1 MSSEQQAAAS
11 KPLTALTIH
20 ETHDL
25 LQRRAISSVEL
36 TEAYLQRIEQLE
48 PQIKAYLHVA
58 PELAL
63 AQARRADA
71 RRAAGEDH
79 PLLGVPL
86 AIKDMLAVDGMP
98 TTAASRILEGF
109 MPPYEAT
116 VISRLRQAGAVFL
129 GKANT
134 DEFAMGWSTENS
146 GFFTTHNP
154 WDVQRVPGGSSGG
167 PAAAVAAGE
176 ALAALGTDTGGSVR
190 QPASWTNLVGMRP
203 SYGRVSRWGVV
214 AFASSLD
221 QVGPMTRDVRDN
233 AILLQS
239 IAGHDPRDSTT
250 MPLPVPDYEAALGGE
265 IRGMRLGLPREY
277 FTEGM
282 HPSVRRTIEQAV
294 ATLQDLGA
302 FVEEV
307 SLPTTRYGMPVY
319 YLVATAEASANLARY
334 DGVRFGH
341 SAGADSMWENYRQT
355 RGQGFGPEV
364 KRRIILGAY
373 ALSAGYYDA
382 YYLQAQKVRTLIR
395 QDFESVFARY
405 DALVAPVVPIPPY
418 KIGEAPDDPVE
429 KYLMDILTLP
439 TALAGVP
446 CLSVPAGFIHEEG
459 VRLPVGLQII
469 GQPFAEATILQIA
482 YAFEQAT
489 GYQQQLPPVFHG

>member
-1 MSSEQQAAAS
+1 MIDLS
-11 KPLTALTIH
+11 TLTIH
-20 ETHDL
+20 ACHQL
-25 LQRRAISSVEL
+25 LQKREISAVEL
-36 TEAYLQRIEQLE
+36 TRAYLDRIERLE
-48 PQIKAYLHVA
+48 PRVKAYLHLA

-63 AQARRADA
+63 AQARQADA
-71 RRAAGEDH
+71 RRAGGEDN

-86 AIKDMLAVDGMP
+86 AIKDMLTIKGMP

-116 VISRLRQAGAVFL
+116 VISRLRALGAVFL

-154 WDVQRVPGGSSGG
+154 WDLTRVPGGSSGG
-167 PAAAVAAGE
+167 PAAAVAASE
-176 ALAALGTDTGGSVR
+176 AVAALGTDTGGSVR

-221 QVGPMTRDVRDN
+221 QVGPLTRDVRDN
-233 AILLQS
+233 ALLLTA
-239 IAGHDPRDSTT
+239 IAGADPRDSTT
-250 MPLPVPDYEAALGGE
+250 MPLEIPDYQAALGQD
-265 IRGMRLGLPREY
+265 IRGMRFGLPREY

-282 HPSVRRTIEQAV
+282 HPGVRQTIIDAV
-294 ATLQDLGA
+294 ATLSDLGA
-302 FVEEV
+302 HIEEM

-334 DGVRFGH
+334 DGVRYGH
-341 SAGADSMWENYRQT
+341 SAGADTMWENYRQT

-395 QDFESVFARY
+395 QDFEQAFAQY
-405 DALVAPVVPIPPY
+405 DALITPVVPIPPY
-418 KIGEAPDDPVE
+418 KIGAAPTDPVE
-429 KYLMDILTLP
+429 MYLTDILTLP

-446 CLSVPAGFIHEEG
+446 CISVPAGFIAEDG
-459 VRLPVGLQII
+459 ASLPVGLQII
-469 GQPFAEATILQIA
+469 GKPFAEATILQIA

-489 GYQQQLPPVFHG
+489 LYHRQTPPLAHD